1 MVGTNSKGVKAMRQE
16 IPLWLGVVIIVAFVL
31 VVGFFVWRYAGQKQI
46 VPASE
51 VLGSPQKAR
60 QFQQRPGGP
69 AGPRGMTGTPI
80 NQPPQGQQETK

>member
-1 MVGTNSKGVKAMRQE
+1 MRQE

>member
-1 MVGTNSKGVKAMRQE
+1 MRQE

-51 VLGSPQKAR
+51 VLGGPQKAR

-69 AGPRGMTGTPI
+69 ASPRGMTGTPI
-80 NQPPQGQQETK
+80 N

>member
-1 MVGTNSKGVKAMRQE
+1 MKAMRQE

-51 VLGSPQKAR
+51 VLGGPQKAR

-80 NQPPQGQQETK
+80 NQPPQGQQKTK